1 MFNFKKKS
9 LSEEAQ
15 LIQDIA
21 INYATN
27 KEVRKLISPI
37 SDDCILIDDK
47 NQITVYI
54 SDGEII
60 LANHTYLYKKVFNL
74 SFTDS
79 LKKRIKRFLEEEIQ
93 TFKKTLLKNEVNLL
107 DKVRSLTKKEH
118 TPIII
123 KHNFK
128 SS

>member
-1 MFNFKKKS
+1 MFNFKKKP

-15 LIQDIA
+15 LIVDIA
-21 INYATN
+21 VNYATN
-27 KEVRKLISPI
+27 KDVRKLISPM
-37 SDDCILIDDK
+37 SDDCFLIDDK
-47 NQITVYI
+47 NQISVCI

-60 LANHTYLYKKVFNL
+60 LANHTYLYKKVFNI

-79 LKKRIKRFLEEEIQ
+79 LKKQVKKFLEEEMQ
-93 TFKKTLLKNEVNLL
+93 ALKKSLLKNEVNLL
-107 DKVRSLTKKEH
+107 DKVKNLSKKEQ